1 MSLQDPTD
9 ATATAASQFAETGAM
24 GSAQVLSLIEANRL
38 FEAQQA
44 LIALRQQKIDIEPLI
59 GMLGAQQQRLQEQ
72 LRMLQQSVTAGALDD
87 LGPLLDLLRYNRLFT
102 DAQWQAWILTT
113 AVTFVCAVGKDKE
126 KSKILSF
133 FLNRLGFHKDADKIH
148 VHLCFEAFCQPLM
161 LRLLEQNQWEL
172 ALQFEKYTYIHYI
185 KRFESEAHFSQCFSS
200 WTPAMI
206 EAGRAAAL
214 RHPIATTDAQ
224 KASRKIA
231 LVMLDACLLAHV
243 EVLLNMLHGYQ
254 QLDQK
259 PFEFSLYVISGHH
272 TAMHARFSELGIPVV
287 YLDDTMP
294 QASLLDKLIG
304 MKQSF
309 VTQAIGTVAW
319 LSLAPLLAFAFAM
332 RLAPRQVW
340 WAMKYHALK
349 LEECDL
355 HLTSLI
361 PEAKRV
367 LGGTVWHGAFYS
379 RDYWFFPE
387 HTQAA
392 QNERARLGDYK
403 VVLGTFGREEKI
415 DKPEFLDTVADILQ
429 AHPDTCYLWT
439 GRTESA
445 SIKAHFNR
453 RGVLPQTFF
462 IGWVNTTVY
471 AQVIDVFLDSFPF
484 GCGYTL
490 LETMAAGKPAVFH
503 LMDDPEH
510 LTNLYTMIAPLQTAT
525 GEDGD
530 RFRGIFGENGF
541 LVASNRAEYVQI
553 AESLITD
560 PEHRREAG
568 EKYRRFVE
576 AFVSDNRHTA
586 RQFIQHLTD
595 NLSWPSSPSC

>member
-1 MSLQDPTD
+1 MSSPNQTHDICASPVAD
-9 ATATAASQFAETGAM
+9 AGPIDTAEVCA
-24 GSAQVLSLIEANRL
+24 LIAANRL
-38 FEAQQA
+38 FEAQQG
-44 LIALRQQKIDIEPLI
+44 LIALRQQNVNIDVLI
-59 GMLGAQQQRLQEQ
+59 GLLQHQQHQLQER
-72 LRMLQQSVTAGALDD
+72 LEILQQSVASGVVDD
-87 LGPLLDLLRYNRLFT
+87 LGPLLDLLRSNRLFS
-102 DAQWQAWILTT
+102 DPHWQEWILTAAET
-113 AVTFVCAVGKDKE
+113 LICALGENKGKRKV
-126 KSKILSF
+126 LSF
-133 FLNRLGFHKDADKIH
+133 FLNRLDFHKDADKPH
-148 VHLCFEAFCQPLM
+148 AHLCYDSFCLPMM
-161 LRLLEQNQWEL
+161 LRLLEKEQWEV
-172 ALQFEKYTYIHYI
+172 ALQLEKYIYSHYV
-185 KRFESEAHFSQCFSS
+185 KRFESEAHFSHCFDR

-206 EAGRAAAL
+206 KAGRAVAL
-214 RHPIATTDAQ
+214 QHPIATTDAQ
-224 KASRKIA
+224 KASKKIA
-231 LVMLDACLLAHV
+231 LIMPDACLLAHV
-243 EVLLNMLHGYQ
+243 EVLLNMLCGYR
-254 QLDQK
+254 QLDQQ
-259 PFEFSLYVISGHH
+259 PFEFSLYVISGRH
-272 TAMHARFSELGIPVV
+272 AGMHARFTELGVPVA
-287 YLDDTMP
+287 YLDDAMP

-304 MKQSF
+304 MKQTF

-332 RLAPRQVW
+332 RLAPRQIW

-349 LEECDL
+349 LEECNL

-379 RDYWFFPE
+379 RDRWFFPE

-392 QNERARLGDYK
+392 QNARTRFGDYA

-415 DKPEFLDTVADILQ
+415 DKPEFLDAVADILQ
-429 AHPDTCYLWT
+429 AHPDACYLWT

-445 SIKAHFNR
+445 SVKAHFSR
-453 RGVLPQTFF
+453 RGVLSQTFF
-462 IGWVNTTVY
+462 IGWVNTMVY

-503 LMDDPEH
+503 VMDDPEH
-510 LTNLYTMIAPLQTAT
+510 LTNLYTMIAPLQTAP

-530 RFRGIFGENGF
+530 RFREIFGQNGF

-553 AESLITD
+553 AASLINV

-595 NLSWPSSPSC
+595 NLSWPSFHSY